1 MSFESYPPPFRNLLQ
16 PPLSS
21 PAQILDSG
29 WGALNSDPIPVVDLQ
44 CLELGDCKLLEEPC
58 KQWGL
63 FRLVN
68 HGVPESLLSQAQDY
82 ARTLFSLTFESKQA
96 LITSPLSY
104 FWGTPAL
111 TPTGAAL
118 SAEKLQN
125 INLVEGL
132 NIPLSQLPR
141 FQTDDPRIASFCHV
155 LEEYGRHLAR
165 IGRTLFKGMSTSL
178 SLDPIEYE
186 SNLSEST
193 GLVRVYRYPH
203 WPSKYKKEN
212 KSAWGMDVHTDSSV
226 LSILNQDEVGGLEVL
241 KDNQWFTVKPIA
253 NTLVVNLGDMMQAI
267 SDDEYTSVKHRVKVN
282 EYRERISICY
292 FVFPGENSVIRSS
305 NYKPFTY
312 RDFQEQV
319 QKDIKT
325 VGYKVGL
332 NRFKLR
338 DAC

>member
-68 HGVPESLLSQAQDY
+68 HGVPESLLSQVQEY

-96 LITSPLSY
+96 LIISPLSY

-132 NIPLSQLPR
+132 NVPLSQLPR
-141 FQTDDPRIASFCHV
+141 FQTDDPRIASFWYVILPSQFCFTLYPKLFGSIFKYITTLH
-155 LEEYGRHLAR
+155 
-165 IGRTLFKGMSTSL
+165 IGSWVRT
-178 SLDPIEYE
+178 
-186 SNLSEST
+186 
-193 GLVRVYRYPH
+193 
-203 WPSKYKKEN
+203 
-212 KSAWGMDVHTDSSV
+212 
-226 LSILNQDEVGGLEVL
+226 
-241 KDNQWFTVKPIA
+241 
-253 NTLVVNLGDMMQAI
+253 
-267 SDDEYTSVKHRVKVN
+267 
-282 EYRERISICY
+282 
-292 FVFPGENSVIRSS
+292 
-305 NYKPFTY
+305 
-312 RDFQEQV
+312 
-319 QKDIKT
+319 
-325 VGYKVGL
+325 
-332 NRFKLR
+332 
-338 DAC
+338 

>member
-63 FRLVN
+63 FRLAN
-68 HGVPESLLSQAQDY
+68 HGVPESLLSQVQDY
-82 ARTLFSLTFESKQA
+82 TRTLFSLTFESKQA

-132 NIPLSQLPR
+132 NVPLSQLPR

-165 IGRTLFKGMSTSL
+165 IGRTLFEDMSKNL

-193 GLVRVYRYPH
+193 GLVRVYRYPQ

-226 LSILNQDEVGGLEVL
+226 LSILNQDDVGGLEVL
-241 KDNQWFTVKPIA
+241 KDNQWFTVKPIP

>member
-68 HGVPESLLSQAQDY
+68 HGVPESLLSQVQDY

-96 LITSPLSY
+96 LIVSPLSY

-132 NIPLSQLPR
+132 NVPLSQLPR

-241 KDNQWFTVKPIA
+241 KDNQWFTVKPIR